1 MTRKMKA
8 ILVLFFAAEIV
19 NSAKVGVLKGRI
31 ADLET
36 QRDIYASRAQNWLD
50 RAVED
55 EEVIDSLQIRLDE
68 TADRKIELTEAG
80 TFFCTAYCTEQYEH
94 ICGEG
99 HGITASGQP
108 IQAGVTVAADTSIL
122 GEDVPRI
129 HPALLRT
136 HNHRQQHPAPDRAPI
151 SQRDWDAA
159 EQEEPALSMRM
170 ELSDLPPKYR
180 AQAEAQIAARCRA
193 KAPTLEA
200 VAAAAKKTGR
210 EFDSR
215 GEYDY
220 YMGMILPKVQRGEIV
235 KVESHRRFTML
246 PEKEYGNVKL
256 PAMHYTPDFVLTY
269 ADGTVEVVEV
279 KSKFTRRQQR
289 DYIHRR
295 RIFIDLVA
303 EPRGWRFVEHIT
315 PDTAAEIKA
324 WKKCAQQTERKG

>member
-108 IQAGVTVAADTSIL
+108 IQAGVTEGRWSGVAWRLNVSAL
-122 GEDVPRI
+122 
-129 HPALLRT
+129 PAG
-136 HNHRQQHPAPDRAPI
+136 NAPLKAWRL
-151 SQRDWDAA
+151 
-159 EQEEPALSMRM
+159 EL
-170 ELSDLPPKYR
+170 ELSDGTRHAHYATMQVRSAGAGAPP
-180 AQAEAQIAARCRA
+180 
-193 KAPTLEA
+193 
-200 VAAAAKKTGR
+200 
-210 EFDSR
+210 
-215 GEYDY
+215 
-220 YMGMILPKVQRGEIV
+220 
-235 KVESHRRFTML
+235 
-246 PEKEYGNVKL
+246 
-256 PAMHYTPDFVLTY
+256 
-269 ADGTVEVVEV
+269 
-279 KSKFTRRQQR
+279 
-289 DYIHRR
+289 
-295 RIFIDLVA
+295 
-303 EPRGWRFVEHIT
+303 
-315 PDTAAEIKA
+315 
-324 WKKCAQQTERKG
+324 